1 MLYSGAW
8 GKLIHEKSS
17 QRSRGTVPLTFL
29 TVSVQVHFLNCRI
42 RSDERLGHVFLLYQE
57 I

>member
-1 MLYSGAW
+1 M
-8 GKLIHEKSS
+8 KKSRN
-17 QRSRGTVPLTFL
+17 QNSRGTVPLTFL